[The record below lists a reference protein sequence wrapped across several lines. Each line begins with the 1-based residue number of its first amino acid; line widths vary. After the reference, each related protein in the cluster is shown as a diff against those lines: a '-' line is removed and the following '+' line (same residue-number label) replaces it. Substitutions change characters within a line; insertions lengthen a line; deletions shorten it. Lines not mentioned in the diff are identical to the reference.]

1 MCFRSSIVILSIHSF
16 VQNCNQNPNVVHK
29 KSACNASRMRPQQ
42 LLLHVYVN
50 LLLPEFP
57 LQLPLSSFCALCFW
71 VLFCTLHLRCAG
83 LVGIQLQCLL
93 LPGIA
98 LQFRC
103 GSLLLVLLLLLF
115 VPWSLLSLVYAHPP
129 CCIAAH
135 SECLWCPRPDSNWHS
150 VNRRRILSPLC
161 LPIPPRGLIGLP

>member
-16 VQNCNQNPNVVHK
+16 VQNCNQNRNAVHK

-50 LLLPEFP
+50 LLL
-57 LQLPLSSFCALCFW
+57 LQPSSCALCFSD
-71 VLFCTLHLRCAG
+71 LFCILHPRCAG

-103 GSLLLVLLLLLF
+103 GSLLVLRLLLLYVPCSIPLLF
-115 VPWSLLSLVYAHPP
+115 NAHPP

-135 SECLWCPRPDSNWHS
+135 SECLWYPRPDSNRHAVWP
-150 VNRRRILSPLC
+150 RILSPLC
-161 LPIPPRGLIGLP
+161 LPIPSRGLIGLP